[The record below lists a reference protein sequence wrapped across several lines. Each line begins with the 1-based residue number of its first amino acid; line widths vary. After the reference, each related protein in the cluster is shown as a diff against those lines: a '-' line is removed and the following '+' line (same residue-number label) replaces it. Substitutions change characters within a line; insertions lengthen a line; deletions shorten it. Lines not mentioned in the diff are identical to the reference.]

1 MAAIDVAVSD
11 ILINKFSCFTVLLL
25 VAVCY
30 IVKKYYNTLY
40 AYVLSKF
47 DQKLSRSKQVTGLKQ
62 TLFSSMLPAKAIVE
76 IGAGSGTNFQFYPNQ
91 CALRCVEPKVEFKGY
106 VDDSLKKRGEHLASV
121 EFVQGTGE
129 LLSQIESIK
138 PGSVDY
144 VVCTLVLCSVKDVS
158 KVIQEVKTVLKPVS
172 CTFFWVSL
180 LQLRFSC
187 IHSILCCIYQY
198 YLLIQ
203 LFKMNIMNSQNQL

>member
-1 MAAIDVAVSD
+1 
-11 ILINKFSCFTVLLL
+11 
-25 VAVCY
+25 
-30 IVKKYYNTLY
+30 
-40 AYVLSKF
+40 
-47 DQKLSRSKQVTGLKQ
+47 
-62 TLFSSMLPAKAIVE
+62 MLPAKAIVE

-158 KVIQEVKTVLKPVS
+158 KVIQEVKTVLKPAGKFYFLEHVYAS
-172 CTFFWVSL
+172 ESSKLVRICQNVITPISKL
-180 LQLRFSC
+180 LLDNCHHNREPWKALESAGFSSITYQRKSIAKASFISPLRW
-187 IHSILCCIYQY
+187 LCVGIAT
-198 YLLIQ
+198 
-203 LFKMNIMNSQNQL
+203 K